1 MILEVAVLDGNQ
13 VYVLTLLAVK
23 VAELPEQ
30 IAVGDATTKTFAPG
44 V

>member
-1 MILEVAVLDGNQ
+1 VLAP
-13 VYVLTLLAVK
+13 LAVK

-30 IAVGDATTKTFAPG
+30 IAVGEETIPIVGFGFTSIEI